1 LRGYLTRFIKR
12 SDTVGMPVTGAY
24 YGNLDNSEG
33 DIKLVGSVEQ
43 AFVVG
48 HAPELPDHPLAPC
61 S

>member
-1 LRGYLTRFIKR
+1 
-12 SDTVGMPVTGAY
+12 MPVTGAY